1 MNQKDSFNLEFKQEP
16 SKTFLKT
23 VSAFA
28 NYNDGRIVFGIDD
41 DGNITGIDNAKTES
55 LKIENMI
62 NDSISPIPDFDIQVS
77 KNENKEIVI
86 LNVKKGKD
94 TPYYYKGKAY
104 RRSDTL
110 TVEIDRFEL
119 RRLAMQGMNIDYE
132 SRIASSQ

>member
-1 MNQKDSFNLEFKQEP
+1 MNQKDSFNLEFKQES

-41 DGNITGIDNAKTES
+41 DGNMTGMDNAKTES

-62 NDSISPIPDFDIQVS
+62 NDSISPIPNVDIQVN
-77 KNENKEIVI
+77 KNGNKEIVI

-104 RRSDTL
+104 RRS
-110 TVEIDRFEL
+110 
-119 RRLAMQGMNIDYE
+119 
-132 SRIASSQ
+132 